1 MWNDGNGDW
10 VRARMKRRSYS
21 WLASLRW
28 VKMVDLQDLW
38 DIHTQDYS
46 PSPANRVPLVGST
59 TPPIIIQ
66 MHCIAL
72 MSTAT
77 HPPTT
82 QSNVHC
88 NMLIKQNNDKNLMQT
103 MKIEIC
109 WFAEKRPQH
118 LKWMKINYNPIFSCI
133 VLLECNHCICWKSLC
148 VCVGG
153 VDHAMDCRISNCK
166 LLLVFVHR

>member
-10 VRARMKRRSYS
+10 VWGRMKRRSYS

-72 MSTAT
+72 MSRAT

-82 QSNVHC
+82 QTNVHC
-88 NMLIKQNNDKNLMQT
+88 NMLIKENNDKKSHTNNENWNMLVCR
-103 MKIEIC
+103 KKSPKSHIKGNSSISIEWNFLLSRFIGI
-109 WFAEKRPQH
+109 QSLH
-118 LKWMKINYNPIFSCI
+118 LLKVI
-133 VLLECNHCICWKSLC
+133 VC
-148 VCVGG
+148 VCRR
-153 VDHAMDCRISNCK
+153 CRSCNG
-166 LLLVFVHR
+166 L

>member
-1 MWNDGNGDW
+1 MLCLKSSWALTLLWSNICPLSLVTPPPAHHVTQQRLYSHNFLSWYKVGVVKCEMMGTGISLGG
-10 VRARMKRRSYS
+10 RMKRRRYS

-28 VKMVDLQDLW
+28 VKMVDLEDLW

-72 MSTAT
+72 MSRTT

-109 WFAEKRPQH
+109 WFAEKSH
-118 LKWMKINYNPIFSCI
+118 LK
-133 VLLECNHCICWKSLC
+133 VT
-148 VCVGG
+148 
-153 VDHAMDCRISNCK
+153 
-166 LLLVFVHR
+166 

>member
-1 MWNDGNGDW
+1 
-10 VRARMKRRSYS
+10 MKWWERGLGLGKNEEKKLCS
-21 WLASLRW
+21 WLASSQW
-28 VKMVDLQDLW
+28 VKTVDLQDVW

-72 MSTAT
+72 MSRAT

-109 WFAEKRPQH
+109 WFAEKSH
-118 LKWMKINYNPIFSCI
+118 LKGDSSISIEWNFLLSRFIGIQSLHLLKVI
-133 VLLECNHCICWKSLC
+133 VC
-148 VCVGG
+148 VCRR
-153 VDHAMDCRISNCK
+153 CRSCNG
-166 LLLVFVHR
+166 L